1 MSAIEVIKEKERRL
15 TRQDWLRS
23 HKQTLV
29 LRCAAYG
36 LSTTGKKPALADRLM
51 AYLHPSEEHSGT
63 SQGIES
69 DQSDTEERA
78 ADPNI
83 ATTSQAQPMIHPVSV
98 SVEPVQTLPT
108 YTTGFD
114 IENIRAMIRQEM
126 GYASFPSAHQHAPP
140 SHANLSPASIIAPSL
155 QQNQHSAGA
164 NNNHI
169 LALNSATLPG
179 QAQLLNQ
186 AAQGNC
192 NTSSKSGAVL
202 PPPLSEK
209 ALKAIKNREYVDL
222 NSLRPHF
229 LYDTVENPS
238 SLSFELNPQKGGEG
252 MFSLSS
258 VRSNKQKI
266 NNASSW
272 LEAWNIFIR
281 AMVHFHPELAP
292 ELLAYQETI
301 CGYQR
306 MYPASSWLK
315 YDTAFRMNLG
325 IDKTLSWARFD
336 EYAYNR
342 FIRGSGNQTSKP
354 KLKCFKCSSED
365 HLANAC
371 PNETFRPTLQNSFRS
386 SSVDHQEPKL
396 CRHFNAN
403 KCAYSSCKFAHACFK
418 CKGNHPAI
426 FCPNA
431 EKKF

>member
-15 TRQDWLRS
+15 TRQDWMRS

-36 LSTTGKKPALADRLM
+36 LSTTGKKPALAERLM
-51 AYLHPSEEHSGT
+51 AYLHPSEERPGT

-69 DQSDTEERA
+69 DQSDTEEGA
-78 ADPNI
+78 ADINI
-83 ATTSQAQPMIHPVSV
+83 ATTSQAQTNIPSVSV
-98 SVEPVQTLPT
+98 SVAPIPT
-108 YTTGFD
+108 VPAYTTGFD

-126 GYASFPSAHQHAPP
+126 GNASFPSAHQQALP
-140 SHANLSPASIIAPSL
+140 SHANLSPASLIAPSL
-155 QQNQHSAGA
+155 QQPYPTSA
-164 NNNHI
+164 NNDQH
-169 LALNSATLPG
+169 LALNTTTFPG
-179 QAQLLNQ
+179 EAQLLTQ
-186 AAQGNC
+186 PAQGNF
-192 NTSSKSGAVL
+192 NTSIKSGAVL
-202 PPPLSEK
+202 PPLSEK

-238 SLSFELNPQKGGEG
+238 SLSFQLNPQTDGEG

-266 NNASSW
+266 NNASTW

-336 EYAYNR
+336 GYAYNR

-386 SSVDHQEPKL
+386 SSADHQEPKL

-403 KCAYSSCKFAHACFK
+403 KCAYSSCKFAHTCFK

-426 FCPNA
+426 FCQNTG
-431 EKKF
+431 KKF